1 LADKEYLPRFYF
13 PQNVSY
19 LKATGDYWMEALKIK
34 IPAEAFFI
42 VPSFPME
49 NNDYV
54 VDYVCGKRKC
64 VEEVIINDELGKTV
78 GYFSADIEGER
89 PKVMIKNQGPGKFLL
104 SVENIN
110 SPQFLV
116 FSENYDSKW
125 EAFRNGKK
133 LRHFMINFFANA
145 WLVEPASDKN
155 KIVIEVRYRS
165 QSYFWIGLAVSVSVY
180 IFLLLISLNEK
191 RKKRN

>member
-1 LADKEYLPRFYF
+1 
-13 PQNVSY
+13 
-19 LKATGDYWMEALKIK
+19 
-34 IPAEAFFI
+34 
-42 VPSFPME
+42 
-49 NNDYV
+49 
-54 VDYVCGKRKC
+54 
-64 VEEVIINDELGKTV
+64 
-78 GYFSADIEGER
+78 
-89 PKVMIKNQGPGKFLL
+89 
-104 SVENIN
+104 VENLS

-116 FSENYDSKW
+116 FSENYDAQW
-125 EAFRNGKK
+125 EAFSNGKK
-133 LRHFMINFFANA
+133 LRHVMVNYFANA